1 MDILIQQDG
10 RIQMNR
16 VISSHLPYYRTIEL
30 SGPIAL
36 PISRQMA
43 VEDIISGL
51 RVRHIERTFVRLGTV
66 GAVTVWVE
74 QP

>member
-16 VISSHLPYYRTIEL
+16 AIPRHLPYYRTIEL
-30 SGPIAL
+30 SGPVAFPIHRQTSIEDAL
-36 PISRQMA
+36 DAM
-43 VEDIISGL
+43 
-51 RVRHIERTFVRLGTV
+51 RVRHIERTFRRLGTE

-74 QP
+74 IA